1 LAVQNYIEKHNLVEN
16 CARMGDIMLEKLKPL
31 QDLPIVGDIRG
42 KGLLIGI
49 EFVAD
54 KITNAPFDPAQ
65 GITSQI
71 VNRAFEKGVLLMPG
85 APGLI
90 NGVSGDHIAL
100 SPPFT
105 ITEPEVDEIVRV
117 IRETLV
123 ETATSL
129 GY

>member
-1 LAVQNYIEKHNLVEN
+1 
-16 CARMGDIMLEKLKPL
+16 
-31 QDLPIVGDIRG
+31 
-42 KGLLIGI
+42 
-49 EFVAD
+49 
-54 KITNAPFDPAQ
+54 
-65 GITSQI
+65 